1 MGLFFYFESVY
12 CFLCGLC
19 CILLDGFTLIPNFMK
34 KFLHFS
40 AVVLMMV
47 GLTAC
52 FGSKDVVKF
61 SISLKDQTGTTA
73 LTLTPDYSKRTL
85 AVDYKKDYVDTKL
98 VTKQKSVSSTGQMGG
113 EYFDRFESM
122 AKVVKNYPKSVVVE
136 GPLPLATVKP
146 MLNAVVESTD
156 KKISTMEVSA
166 EDVSE
171 DVQSLKSF
179 YNDIVKLL
187 TTPEQV

>member
-1 MGLFFYFESVY
+1 
-12 CFLCGLC
+12 
-19 CILLDGFTLIPNFMK
+19 MK

-61 SISLKDQTGTTA
+61 SISLNDQTGITA

-85 AVDYKKDYVDTKL
+85 SVDYKKDFVDTKL
-98 VTKQKSVSSTGQMGG
+98 VTKQKSVASTGQMGG

-122 AKVVKNYPKSVVVE
+122 AKVVKNYPKSVVTE
-136 GPLPLATVKP
+136 GPLPLAAVKP
-146 MLNAVVESTD
+146 KLSAVVESTD
-156 KKISTMEVSA
+156 KTISTMEVSVEEA
-166 EDVSE
+166 TE
-171 DVQSLKSF
+171 DVQNLKSF